1 MNKKEMEL
9 LEQIRS
15 SAEEIQVPASLSPEE
30 LPRMLESRK
39 KENARNMAA
48 VFRGIRGKQIMAA
61 AAGLLLICLA
71 GAAFELAGQRTDRTD
86 STMETAAEDG
96 TKTASDYEDI
106 YAYLEDYQKEH
117 GQRSG
122 GSGRVTA
129 GSAAQESAEAYGSAA
144 SGTASDT
151 AAQDYSDTN
160 LRQEGVGEADVVKTD
175 GRYIYTLSAS
185 DCVSI
190 VDTQGGMEETGRIPE
205 ERQILEFYVS
215 GDRLLLLVSGQTGED
230 FRTVRESSTGTD
242 SINLAEDSGVVLLTY
257 DISERNSP
265 RKIGELSQSGS
276 YLSSRLVGDYLY
288 IFSSF
293 SPDLYAGRE
302 ERETYVP
309 SAGGSLIP
317 EQNIYLP
324 DGEDPSRYLVMTAL
338 DIKQPDR
345 LTDSK
350 AVFAGTGQLYVSG
363 KNIYWY
369 ENASSNILKNE
380 TQETVIRKF
389 SYRDGTVEAVAK
401 GTVKG
406 RIDDSF
412 SIDEYKDTLRV
423 VTTDEKAN
431 GLYILDEN
439 LVETGRIQDL
449 AEGEQVYAARFFGDT
464 GYFVTFRNTDPL
476 FSVDLSD
483 PAQPKVLGKLKIPGF
498 SDYLHGYGEQKLLG
512 IGMEV
517 DEETGTTEGMK
528 LSMFDTSDPGNV
540 KEDCTYV
547 LENVYSADVLYDY
560 KAALVDAERN
570 LIGFSCYEGAEEVYC
585 LFSYDEKEGFIRLM
599 KETVNGTS
607 LRSARGLY
615 IGSVL
620 YIVKG
625 NIIEAY
631 NMENYEKTD
640 DLIL

>member
-1 MNKKEMEL
+1 MNKKEMEV

-15 SAEEIQVPASLSPEE
+15 SAEEIQAPASLSPEE

-39 KENARNMAA
+39 KENARNRAA

-71 GAAFELAGQRTDRTD
+71 GAAYELAGQRTDRTD
-86 STMETAAEDG
+86 SNMETAAEDG

-106 YAYLEDYQKEH
+106 YAFLEDYQKEH

-122 GSGRVTA
+122 GSGKVTA
-129 GSAAQESAEAYGSAA
+129 GSAVQESAEAYGSAA
-144 SGTASDT
+144 SSTASDT

-190 VDTQGGMEETGRIPE
+190 VDTQGGMEETGRIRE

-215 GDRLLLLVSGQTGED
+215 GDRLLLLVCGQTGED
-230 FRTVRESSTGTD
+230 LETTRESSSASDG
-242 SINLAEDSGVVLLTY
+242 INLTTEPGVALLTY
-257 DISERNSP
+257 DLSERNSP

-293 SPDLYAGRE
+293 SPDFYAGRE
-302 ERETYVP
+302 EREAYVP

-324 DGEDPSRYLVMTAL
+324 AGEDPSRYLVMTAL

-350 AVFAGTGQLYVSG
+350 AVFAGNGQLYVSG

-369 ENASSNILKNE
+369 ENASSNVLESE

-389 SYRDGTVEAVAK
+389 SYRDGTVEAIAK
-401 GTVKG
+401 GIVKG
-406 RIDDSF
+406 WVDDSF

-439 LVETGRIQDL
+439 LKETGRIQDL

-464 GYFVTFRNTDPL
+464 GFFVTFRNTDPL

-483 PAQPKVLGKLKIPGF
+483 PAHPKVLGKLKIPGF

-517 DEETGTTEGMK
+517 DEKTGTAEGMK
-528 LSMFDTSDPGNV
+528 LSMFDISDPGAV
-540 KEDCTYV
+540 KEDCTFV

-560 KAALVDAERN
+560 KAALVDVERN

-585 LFSYDEKEGFIRLM
+585 LFSYDEKEGFVRLM

-607 LRSARGLY
+607 MRSARGLY